1 MITKK
6 RLFPILV
13 AVLMAFAMMPMSA
26 GTVFAEGE
34 DVYTVNV
41 EPGESG
47 DITGIIVMSNT
58 IISEEDMWAGSYSQ
72 TSGCFYLGNNGK
84 LYYKLPSRC
93 SFTAP
98 NGKEFDC
105 WEASFGDTFSCGDSI
120 DMAGKGDFTITAL
133 WKEPDPDPYVTLS
146 LPDSINVRYG
156 VTQTPFDIQ
165 VKEALFSNG
174 IDDFEVRF
182 LQSSFHC
189 TSHDGTIPFT
199 VDTNATE
206 TSHGYHGDECYVAI
220 FREMSLPFNC
230 QGFINITSDAW
241 TAAEPGTYTATLNV
255 RTVPSLCEDKEI
267 PLTLVVPDPATV
279 HSVTVN
285 NGTGSGR
292 YVEGESVTITAN
304 EPESGK
310 QFKEWTDVDGLT
322 FTSGSATS
330 STATFT
336 MPANDVTV
344 TATYEDIPAP
354 PVEKYTVTFDANG
367 GSGSIDPAV
376 IPAGEEFTVPA
387 CSFIPP
393 EGKVFQRWNT
403 LPVGTTGNYGT
414 WYDPGDKITLTED
427 MTLYARWSEPQP
439 AAQTITASNVTK
451 TYGNAAFS
459 LGAKTNGDG
468 TLTYKSSNTKVA
480 TVSNAGKVTIKG
492 AGTAKITI
500 SASATANYQAASKTI
515 TVTVNKAANPLKIG
529 AKTAPVKYSKLKK
542 KNQTLAV
549 TKVIKFTKK
558 LNDKKTYTLVSAK
571 KGSKS
576 FKKYFKINKT
586 TGKVTIKKN
595 SKMKKG
601 TYKVKVKVK
610 ALGNKNYKASAVK
623 TVTFKVRVK

>member
-1 MITKK
+1 MIAKK
-6 RLFPILV
+6 RLLPILV
-13 AVLMAFAMMPMSA
+13 AVLMVFAMMPMTA

-34 DVYTVNV
+34 DVYTVTV
-41 EPGESG
+41 EPGEGSG
-47 DITGIIVMSNT
+47 TAFTVSSTT
-58 IISEEDMWAGSYSQ
+58 ILSYSDMVAGNYDGKK
-72 TSGCFYLGNNGK
+72 GCFYRYDGEDAVW
-84 LYYKLPSRC
+84 YRFPTEC
-93 SFTAP
+93 PFTAP
-98 NGKEFDC
+98 DGKEFDC
-105 WEASFGDTFSCGDSI
+105 WKCSTGGSLRAGAFFSIADHGNI
-120 DMAGKGDFTITAL
+120 TITAL
-133 WKEPDPDPYVTLS
+133 WKGPDPYVMLS
-146 LPDSINVRYG
+146 LPETVNVRYG
-156 VTQTPFDIQ
+156 DTQTAFDIS
-165 VKEALFSNG
+165 VTEALFPDD

-182 LQSSFHC
+182 KNSSFTC
-189 TSHDGTIPFT
+189 TSQEGTIPFT
-199 VDTNATE
+199 ISTNADGV
-206 TSHGYHGDECYVAI
+206 SHGYHGDECYFAI
-220 FREMSLPFNC
+220 FRQTDLPFSC
-230 QGFINITSDAW
+230 QGYINITSDAW
-241 TAAEPGTYTATLNV
+241 AAAEPGTYTATLNV
-255 RTVPSLCEDKEI
+255 RTYPSLCEDKEI
-267 PLTLVVPDPATV
+267 TLTLVVPDPATV

-376 IPAGEEFTVPA
+376 ISVGEEFTVPE
-387 CSFIPP
+387 CTFIPP

-439 AAQTITASNVTK
+439 ATQMITASNVTR
-451 TYGNAAFS
+451 TYGDAAFS

-468 TLTYKSSNTKVA
+468 TLTYKSSNAKVV
-480 TVSNAGKVTIKG
+480 TVSSTGKVTIKG

-500 SASATANYQAASKTI
+500 SASATANYKAASKVI
-515 TVTVNKAANPLKIG
+515 TVTVNKAANPLKVS
-529 AKTAPVKYSKLKK
+529 AKAAPVKYSKLKK
-542 KNQTLAV
+542 KTQTLPA

-595 SKMKKG
+595 KKMKKG

-610 ALGNKNYKASAVK
+610 AAGNANYNASAVK
-623 TVTFKVRVK
+623 TVTFTVKVK

>member
-1 MITKK
+1 MTVYLPRNFAAIFVFRRGISVSYVSMYIEILLKQLLKGGYEMTAKK
-6 RLFPILV
+6 RLLPILV
-13 AVLMAFAMMPMSA
+13 AVLMVFAMMPMTA
-26 GTVFAEGE
+26 GTVFADDGT
-34 DVYTVNV
+34 VYTVSI

-58 IISEEDMWAGSYSQ
+58 IIFEEDMWAGSYSQ

-105 WEASFGDTFSCGDSI
+105 WKASFGDTFSCGASI

-165 VKEALFSNG
+165 VKEALLSNG
-174 IDDFEVRF
+174 KDYFEVRF
-182 LQSSFHC
+182 LQSSFQC
-189 TSHDGTIPFT
+189 TTHDGTIPFT
-199 VDTNATE
+199 VSTNATDGPN
-206 TSHGYHGDECYVAI
+206 GYRGNKCYFAI
-220 FREMSLPFNC
+220 YKEQSLPYSC
-230 QGFINITSDAW
+230 QGYINITSEDW
-241 TAAEPGTYTATLNV
+241 AAATPGTYTATLKV
-255 RTVPSLCEDKEI
+255 YTYLSEEELYREI

-354 PVEKYTVTFDANG
+354 PVEKYTVTLDANG
-367 GSGSIDPAV
+367 GSGSIDPIS

-414 WYDPGDKITLTED
+414 WYDPGDKITLTDD
-427 MTLYARWSEPQP
+427 MTLYARWSEPMLSICSYDMTQ
-439 AAQTITASNVTK
+439 QKSMCGGKFT
-451 TYGNAAFS
+451 
-459 LGAKTNGDG
+459 DG
-468 TLTYKSSNTKVA
+468 EICLTGV
-480 TVSNAGKVTIKG
+480 
-492 AGTAKITI
+492 ITI
-500 SASATANYQAASKTI
+500 
-515 TVTVNKAANPLKIG
+515 P
-529 AKTAPVKYSKLKK
+529 YS
-542 KNQTLAV
+542 LAMNIV
-549 TKVIKFTKK
+549 
-558 LNDKKTYTLVSAK
+558 
-571 KGSKS
+571 
-576 FKKYFKINKT
+576 
-586 TGKVTIKKN
+586 
-595 SKMKKG
+595 
-601 TYKVKVKVK
+601 
-610 ALGNKNYKASAVK
+610 
-623 TVTFKVRVK
+623 